1 MLYAN
6 VHPLRDSS
14 GARAGFQI
22 LGVGH
27 MTRFAQREITRF
39 APGEKGI
46 SQFAMQVVSILV
58 GDGSHVGKPP
68 RPELLD
74 QLIRAAMTGD
84 PEVLANLSVE
94 FRRLRIPAD
103 VAVDT
108 YVPAAVDK
116 IGDAWHNDEIDIL
129 DATLATCRLQ
139 NLVREFGRAWSA
151 DSASANSNRA
161 VLMVVPEGEQHT
173 LGTMIATTQLRRL
186 GVSVCVQLSPS
197 RALLSDTLQNRRYDA
212 VFISVANLHSLE
224 AAENIVKTVKLRRR
238 SQMPMIVGGAI
249 VAHDNVA
256 HSTIGADLTTR
267 NIREALE
274 FIGHPASS
282 YAAQ

>member
-14 GARAGFQI
+14 GAVAGLQI

-139 NLVREFGRAWSA
+139 NLVREFGRAWNA